1 MRPVKSRDGVLV
13 VYDEKR
19 WSLLKKKRSKAIA
32 VMKALESAGLEPLVI
47 GSVARGDVHEGSDID
62 VAILAP
68 VPVFVIELSL
78 EQAGFRI
85 TMKEIVQATP
95 RHTPKAYLYLDD
107 ETSIHVPLLP
117 LTELEQEFYRFGGA
131 LDLDGLEKGL
141 RVCGVNKKLLFIG
154 PVRQGHIEYS
164 VVGREKIVAEKLGV
178 SEDIVKERVA
188 VLTRR
193 SERGRTGVFLK
204 ISLPPEANVE
214 EALMRAARRNPL
226 LRKKIEGRLL

>member
-1 MRPVKSRDGVLV
+1 VRPVKSRDGVLV
-13 VYDEKR
+13 VYDERR
-19 WSLLKKKRSKAIA
+19 WSLLREKRSKALAI
-32 VMKALESAGLEPLVI
+32 MKALESAGLESLVI

-62 VAILAP
+62 VAIP
-68 VPVFVIELSL
+68 VPVPIFVVELSL

-85 TMKEIVQATP
+85 IMKEIVQATP

-117 LTELEQEFYRFGGA
+117 LRELEREFYRFGGA
-131 LDLDGLEKGL
+131 LDLKGLEKGL
-141 RVCGVNKKLLFIG
+141 RVCGVNKQLLFIE
-154 PVRQGHIEYS
+154 PVRQGHVEYS
-164 VVGREKIVAEKLGV
+164 VVGREKVVAEKLGV

-204 ISLPPEANVE
+204 IDLPPEANVE

-226 LRKKIEGRLL
+226 LRRKIEGWLL